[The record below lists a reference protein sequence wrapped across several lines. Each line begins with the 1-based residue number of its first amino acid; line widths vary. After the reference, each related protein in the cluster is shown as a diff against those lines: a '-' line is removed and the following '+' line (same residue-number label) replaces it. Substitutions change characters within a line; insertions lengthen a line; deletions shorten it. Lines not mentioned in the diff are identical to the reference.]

1 VIDGGTAVSEERV
14 DGVRAGLHLRFG
26 FWGLFAFVCLGL
38 ALEAFHGFK
47 IRFYLDVANDTRR
60 LLWTLAH
67 AHGVL
72 LSLLNIVFA
81 LLLRTTPELSSQN
94 LAAASRCLLA
104 AAILLPG
111 GFFLGGVVIH
121 AGDPGLGVALAPLG
135 ALLLLYAVLQ
145 TARAVERTFRR

>member
-1 VIDGGTAVSEERV
+1 MSEGSIDGAGGA
-14 DGVRAGLHLRFG
+14 RAADLHLRFG
-26 FWGLFAFVCLGL
+26 CWALLAFLCLGIL
-38 ALEAFHGFK
+38 LEALHGFK

-72 LSLLNIVFA
+72 LALLNVVFA
-81 LLLRTTPELSSQN
+81 LLLRTFPELAGQN

-104 AAILLPG
+104 AAILLPT

-121 AGDPGLGVALAPLG
+121 AGDPGLGIALVPLG
-135 ALLLLYAVLQ
+135 ALLLLFAVLQ
-145 TARAVERTFRR
+145 IARAVERTFRP

>member
-1 VIDGGTAVSEERV
+1 M
-14 DGVRAGLHLRFG
+14 HLRFG
-26 FWGLFAFVCLGL
+26 FWGMFAFVCLGL
-38 ALEAFHGFK
+38 VLETLHGFK
-47 IRFYLDVANDTRR
+47 IRFYLDVANETRR

-72 LSLLNIVFA
+72 LSLINIVFA
-81 LLLRTTPELSSQN
+81 LLLRTVPELANQD

-104 AAILLPG
+104 SAILLPG

-135 ALLLLYAVLQ
+135 ALLLLFAVFQ
-145 TARAVERTFRR
+145 TARAVERIFRG